1 MGSRGAER
9 DVACFALVTRPP
21 GSTITNRAGSG
32 GKGASRAALSVNGP
46 TYVSR
51 DRDEPHPTQRHG
63 SSGLSDP
70 VEAYEVRRAD
80 LRVAGYI

>member
-51 DRDEPHPTQRHG
+51 DTGPTFNDVAQR
-63 SSGLSDP
+63 S
-70 VEAYEVRRAD
+70 ARA
-80 LRVAGYI
+80 VV